1 MIIKL
6 RFLFLFIIP
15 ILLFIKCSESPLSLI
30 KKKENDNIYFP
41 TFPKPNKKDIRKKK
55 KVVKTFFKKELGGKR
70 FNGQFLV
77 AKNGQI
83 IFEQYKGYSNFKK
96 KKKMTANTPLHLASI
111 SKVATSL
118 AILRLYD
125 QKKLYLDEDI
135 RNYLPDIPY
144 EGISIRMLLNHR
156 SGIPYY
162 GYFTYGIWPLNKT
175 LTNKDIVLLLKKHNL
190 PLNFN
195 TNHHFAYCNTNFA
208 LLALIVE
215 KVMNKRFPDAM
226 KDLIFNPLKMENSFI
241 LDHSVNRDSISQSY
255 NPGKSIYPFDYI
267 DAIYGDKNLYSTAR
281 DILNMDKGTY
291 CDTFLSE
298 NARNQML
305 KGYSYEKRGNK
316 NYGLGI
322 RMVEE
327 KDKTTYFYHT
337 GWWHGNTT
345 CYSTLRED
353 TACVIAL
360 SNVFDKR
367 VYRINLLSPYF
378 GNYPYERK
386 YD

>member
-135 RNYLPDIPY
+135 RSVYGFLINDKPLTDSNLLRYL
-144 EGISIRMLLNHR
+144 
-156 SGIPYY
+156 
-162 GYFTYGIWPLNKT
+162 
-175 LTNKDIVLLLKKHNL
+175 
-190 PLNFN
+190 
-195 TNHHFAYCNTNFA
+195 A
-208 LLALIVE
+208 
-215 KVMNKRFPDAM
+215 KVTE
-226 KDLIFNPLKMENSFI
+226 I
-241 LDHSVNRDSISQSY
+241 
-255 NPGKSIYPFDYI
+255 
-267 DAIYGDKNLYSTAR
+267 
-281 DILNMDKGTY
+281 
-291 CDTFLSE
+291 
-298 NARNQML
+298 
-305 KGYSYEKRGNK
+305 
-316 NYGLGI
+316 
-322 RMVEE
+322 EE
-327 KDKTTYFYHT
+327 K
-337 GWWHGNTT
+337 
-345 CYSTLRED
+345 
-353 TACVIAL
+353 A
-360 SNVFDKR
+360 
-367 VYRINLLSPYF
+367 
-378 GNYPYERK
+378 
-386 YD
+386 